1 MIKINHQIPP
11 FYPLRQGQRYTFPLY
26 YTKRKIL
33 FFIFKKIFFLT
44 IETELVKKNIFSS
57 YSLLYAKNKC

>member
-11 FYPLRQGQRYTFPLY
+11 FYPLKQGQRYTFPLD

-33 FFIFKKIFFLT
+33 FSFFLKYFF
-44 IETELVKKNIFSS
+44 IIAETELVK
-57 YSLLYAKNKC
+57 

>member
-11 FYPLRQGQRYTFPLY
+11 FYPLRKGQRYTFPLD

-33 FFIFKKIFFLT
+33 FFIFKKYF
-44 IETELVKKNIFSS
+44 
-57 YSLLYAKNKC
+57 SLLLKLN

>member
-11 FYPLRQGQRYTFPLY
+11 FYPLKQGQRYTFSLD

-33 FFIFKKIFFLT
+33 FFIFSKIFF
-44 IETELVKKNIFSS
+44 IIAETELVK
-57 YSLLYAKNKC
+57 

>member
-11 FYPLRQGQRYTFPLY
+11 LYPLKQGQRYTFSLD

-33 FFIFKKIFFLT
+33 FFIFSKIFF
-44 IETELVKKNIFSS
+44 
-57 YSLLYAKNKC
+57 YYD